1 MATSGSLRVEVIE
14 AKLTRDTEFFS
25 KMDPYCVLESRMQKF
40 RTRTL
45 QGAGKTPKWDQVF
58 DLDVKYIGDDLKIV
72 VFDEDV
78 SASDKVSKTLKI
90 LSSISWLREITPLL
104 TLFRLVRAPSRSP
117 LCVSTMASMSGSP
130 SSTRVSSPDR
140 FTLRVSGSPK
150 LVEQPRQVALQ
161 LACLRVSP
169 WAA

>member
-78 SASDKVSKTLKI
+78 SASDKVSHKLKI
-90 LSSISWLREITPLL
+90 RQSIFLGYE
-104 TLFRLVRAPSRSP
+104 
-117 LCVSTMASMSGSP
+117 
-130 SSTRVSSPDR
+130 
-140 FTLRVSGSPK
+140 
-150 LVEQPRQVALQ
+150 E
-161 LACLRVSP
+161 
-169 WAA
+169 